1 MSSPAAT
8 GLSRSAGLPRQL
20 KVSSGQCSDKGR
32 KASNQDFHGI
42 CVPQEPLLTTKGIAI
57 ALADGISS
65 SDVGHIASEAA
76 VTGFLED
83 YYCTSDAWS
92 VKKSALRVLT
102 ATNSWLHAQTQRGH
116 GRYDKDKGYIC
127 TMSMMVLKSTTAHIF
142 HVGDTRIYRMNNDAL
157 EQLTTDHRII
167 VSEEEKFLSRALGVN
182 PQLDV
187 DYKSL
192 RVEEGD
198 IFLLATDGVY
208 EHVGDDFIINAVKN
222 DKGDLDTTAKNIVAE
237 AFHNGSNDNLTFQIL
252 RIEELPDK
260 SIGEIYQQLSELP
273 FPPALEARMNFD
285 GYTIIRQLHSSSRS
299 HIYLAMDDESDTQAV
314 IKTPSVD
321 LRDDPAYLERFLME
335 DWIATRINSA
345 HVLKPCPR
353 TRARNYIYTVTEY
366 IEGQTLAQW
375 MIDHPRPDVETVR
388 EIVEQVAK
396 GLQAFHR
403 LEMLHQDIR
412 PENIMID
419 KTGTVK
425 IIDFGS
431 THVAG
436 IVEIET
442 PVQHFSILGTP
453 QYTAPEYFLGEN
465 GTPRSDLFSLG
476 VITYQMLSGR
486 LPYGAQVAKTRTK
499 SAQRKLAYQSVL
511 VDDNDIP
518 AWIDEAIRKAVHPD
532 PNKRYEVLSEFLF
545 DLRHPNSAFLNK
557 TRPPLIERN
566 PVAFWKG
573 VSLILAVILVFLLLR

>member
-1 MSSPAAT
+1 
-8 GLSRSAGLPRQL
+8 
-20 KVSSGQCSDKGR
+20 
-32 KASNQDFHGI
+32 
-42 CVPQEPLLTTKGIAI
+42 
-57 ALADGISS
+57 
-65 SDVGHIASEAA
+65 
-76 VTGFLED
+76 
-83 YYCTSDAWS
+83 
-92 VKKSALRVLT
+92 
-102 ATNSWLHAQTQRGH
+102 
-116 GRYDKDKGYIC
+116 
-127 TMSMMVLKSTTAHIF
+127 
-142 HVGDTRIYRMNNDAL
+142 
-157 EQLTTDHRII
+157 
-167 VSEEEKFLSRALGVN
+167 
-182 PQLDV
+182 
-187 DYKSL
+187 
-192 RVEEGD
+192 
-198 IFLLATDGVY
+198 
-208 EHVGDDFIINAVKN
+208 
-222 DKGDLDTTAKNIVAE
+222 
-237 AFHNGSNDNLTFQIL
+237 
-252 RIEELPDK
+252 
-260 SIGEIYQQLSELP
+260 
-273 FPPALEARMNFD
+273 
-285 GYTIIRQLHSSSRS
+285 
-299 HIYLAMDDESDTQAV
+299 MDDESDTQAV